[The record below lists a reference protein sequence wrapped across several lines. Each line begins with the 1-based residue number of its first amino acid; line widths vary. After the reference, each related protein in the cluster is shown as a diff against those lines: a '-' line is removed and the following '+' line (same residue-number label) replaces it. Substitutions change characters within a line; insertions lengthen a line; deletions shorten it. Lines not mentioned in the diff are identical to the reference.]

1 MNDIQRISLRYVRK
15 GVPGRLM
22 GYRVRKDVSS
32 GIGGLEFMGLC
43 FLFRSYSYRR
53 VGRTRRGLGT
63 VLTSV
68 TVGGWRS
75 SDSKPVSSPTVAA
88 PRFISQMPG

>member
-1 MNDIQRISLRYVRK
+1 MCPAVLMALNLPKNVHWTFFGLRRC
-15 GVPGRLM
+15 
-22 GYRVRKDVSS
+22 
-32 GIGGLEFMGLC
+32 MGLC
-43 FLFRSYSYRR
+43 FLFRSYNYRR
-53 VGRTRRGLGT
+53 VGGTRRGLGT

-88 PRFISQMPG
+88 PCFTSQMSG